1 MNLKNKVIHKSL
13 AFKKAYKQV
22 QKLSLLSLVFIL
34 NSCVVYYTT
43 SEVRTNFQKNINQI
57 NKIHQELKSDYVK
70 KTKIYNE
77 LSYHIINPNL
87 DPFKNITTK
96 KKEFDKI
103 YQKITIK
110 KDEIISLKNNFEK
123 LVSGKSKIKSNEPEF
138 VKLKVIKN
146 EMSLKG
152 GEINSLAT
160 QYNESSNQLGK
171 CIKNSGFSPINKS
184 EFINQIQNNQKSLKS
199 SISDVEKK
207 LNSYKATIDNS
218 SKSNLI
224 NDSIYQ
230 LKLNILKEMSSKNEL
245 IKTASKNLILFKT
258 EFDNKTKNQE
268 EIWTGENTKSNVAVK
283 KIENQI
289 NSIKTAQK
297 EFSLLAN
304 KLNN

>member
-1 MNLKNKVIHKSL
+1 MKLKTHNYSL
-13 AFKKAYKQV
+13 EKIFTF
-22 QKLSLLSLVFIL
+22 FIL
-34 NSCVVYYTT
+34 LLTTSSCVVYYTT

-57 NKIHQELKSDYVK
+57 NKLHQELKSDYSK
-70 KTKIYNE
+70 KTKIYNK
-77 LSYHIINPNL
+77 LSDHIINPDL
-87 DPFKNITTK
+87 DPFKTITTK
-96 KKEFDKI
+96 KKQVDKV

-110 KDEIISLKNNFEK
+110 IDEIISIKNNFEK

-146 EMSLKG
+146 EISLKG

-160 QYNESSNQLGK
+160 QYSESSNQLGN
-171 CIKNSGFSPINKS
+171 CIKNSGFSSINKS

-207 LNSYKATIDNS
+207 LNSYKVIIENAN
-218 SKSNLI
+218 KSNQI

-230 LKLNILKEMSSKNEL
+230 FKLNILKEMSSKNEL

-258 EFDNKTKNQE
+258 EFVNKTKNQE

-283 KIENQI
+283 KIHNQI

-297 EFSLLAN
+297 EFSSLAN